1 MERKEPASAGQL
13 SGVFEDRDERFM
25 REALSLAQEAVL
37 RDEVPVGCVVV
48 AGEEVVG
55 RGYNLRESLG
65 DPTAHAEI
73 LALREAARAVG
84 SWRLE
89 GCTVYVTL
97 EPCCMCAGAMVLA
110 RVERLVYGAPDPRG
124 GAAGSL
130 YNVVQD
136 ERLNHRLQ
144 VTPGVLAEE
153 CGEVL
158 RDFFRRKR
166 RED

>member
-1 MERKEPASAGQL
+1 MA
-13 SGVFEDRDERFM
+13 
-25 REALSLAQEAVL
+25 REAAQ

-48 AGEEVVG
+48 DGEEVVG

-136 ERLNHRLQ
+136 ERLNHRLR

-153 CGEVL
+153 CGEIL

-166 RED
+166 LED